1 MLLDVEAVEA
11 MGIIDMEGLGFI
23 GLLNLVLFL
32 ASLGVR
38 AFAFADSLVRPADAY
53 PAAGKLT
60 KLAWC
65 AILGVGLAV
74 GLLLP
79 GGLIGLFNIAGL
91 IAAILYLV
99 DVRPAVREIGKPGRN
114 QGPYGSW

>member
-1 MLLDVEAVEA
+1 MLGDVEFVDLLTE
-11 MGIIDMEGLGFI
+11 ILGY
-23 GLLNLVLFL
+23 

-38 AFAFADSLVRPADAY
+38 AFALIDALTRPTDAY

-60 KLAWC
+60 KVAWC
-65 AILGVGLAV
+65 AILGIGLAV
-74 GLLLP
+74 GLL
-79 GGLIGLFNIAGL
+79 GGSVIGLFNLAGL

-114 QGPYGSW
+114 QGPYGPW

>member
-1 MLLDVEAVEA
+1 MLVAVDINDA
-11 MGIIDMEGLGFI
+11 VNT
-23 GLLNLVLFL
+23 LNLVLFY
-32 ASLGVR
+32 ASIAVR
-38 AFAFADSLVRPADAY
+38 AFAFVDALTRPTDAY

-60 KLAWC
+60 KVAWC
-65 AILGVGLAV
+65 AILGIGLAV

-79 GGLIGLFNIAGL
+79 GSIIGLFNIAGL

-114 QGPYGSW
+114 QGPYGTW

>member
-1 MLLDVEAVEA
+1 MDAV
-11 MGIIDMEGLGFI
+11 DLRGLGFVD
-23 GLLNLVLFL
+23 LLTAVLFL
-32 ASLGVR
+32 FSLGVR
-38 AFAFADSLVRPADAY
+38 AFAFVDSLIRPTGAY

-79 GGLIGLFNIAGL
+79 GGLISLLNIAGL

-99 DVRPAVREIGKPGRN
+99 DVRPAVREVGKPGRN